1 MLPINSMLILVCVN
15 AYSAP
20 TLNFVVNLLTDS
32 VLYYIYINGSYNPM
46 FYFYF
51 TSQFISCFFC
61 IVSFCITIITFI
73 YFVYML
79 YNYMFIYN
87 YNLSLKEISLYRY
100 TITSNAIHF

>member
-1 MLPINSMLILVCVN
+1 
-15 AYSAP
+15 
-20 TLNFVVNLLTDS
+20 
-32 VLYYIYINGSYNPM
+32 M

-51 TSQFISCFFC
+51 TSHFISCFFC

-87 YNLSLKEISLYRY
+87 YNFLYIGIP
-100 TITSNAIHF
+100 ITSNSINF